1 MARVFEHFITAQE
14 SVYPRVLS
22 ELRAGAK
29 QSHWMWFIFPQL
41 RELGRS
47 ATAQRFGLAGLA
59 EAKAYA
65 AHDLLGMRLRECV
78 GLANAVQGKTAL
90 ELFGPPDDLKYRSC
104 VTLFLHAT
112 GEQLFQDA
120 LDRFYAGEED
130 PLTLQALRR

>member
-1 MARVFEHFITAQE
+1 VQLAPQE
-14 SVYPRVLS
+14 SVYPRVLG

-29 QSHWMWFIFPQL
+29 QSHSMWFNFPQL

-65 AHDLLGMRLRECV
+65 AHDLLGMWLRECV
-78 GLANAVQGKTAL
+78 GLANAVQGKRRSRCSGRRTISSTA
-90 ELFGPPDDLKYRSC
+90 RASR
-104 VTLFLHAT
+104 FLHAT
-112 GEQLFQDA
+112 EEQLFQDA
-120 LDRFYAGEED
+120 LDKFYAGEED

>member
-1 MARVFEHFITAQE
+1 MFEHFIAAQE
-14 SVYPRVLS
+14 SVYPRVLG